1 MGVFLFLYLLMIEF
15 FAAIGLIL
23 SGGIPFFLLFNR
35 KKNWASSKNKKV
47 LGFSFFC
54 VGMGMFLFANSNGL
68 RYFSYAFV
76 VTSIYLVLDFWV
88 KKWSF
93 KIHNRDIYLWL
104 RGSDEDNLDG
114 VKLSDKLFSF
124 ILLLL
129 IMSLIVLGALLFG
142 KGNWYGKFLDRLN
155 TIF

>member
-1 MGVFLFLYLLMIEF
+1 
-15 FAAIGLIL
+15 
-23 SGGIPFFLLFNR
+23 
-35 KKNWASSKNKKV
+35 
-47 LGFSFFC
+47 
-54 VGMGMFLFANSNGL
+54 MFLFASSNGL
-68 RYFSYAFV
+68 RYFAYAFL

-88 KKWSF
+88 KKWSL

-104 RGSDEDNLDG
+104 KGSDEDNLDG

-142 KGNWYGKFLDRLN
+142 KGNWYGKFLDWLY